1 MEPEAG
7 ASPPL
12 PVQGQRREEEAVE
25 EMRRSLGDVGK
36 PETWDVLEATSGK
49 VRTERGEQTDHWLSL
64 CGGHWGKGRKRR
76 NKLAGGEILLCHTWF
91 SPAALS
97 IPDVHP
103 GTAGGLIHP
112 EFNWTGAANAQRGK
126 KTVNTGEERFD
137 VRTSELKLE

>member
-25 EMRRSLGDVGK
+25 VMRRSLGDVGK

-91 SPAALS
+91 SPRS
-97 IPDVHP
+97 TEHP
-103 GTAGGLIHP
+103 RCTPRDSRWLDSP
-112 EFNWTGAANAQRGK
+112 R
-126 KTVNTGEERFD
+126 V
-137 VRTSELKLE
+137 